1 MDPTSAPSMLA
12 PSSAPASLAPSPWV
26 GANLHGRKPSVSHS
40 GAELGAVDAGAEHAV
55 SHPCAYG
62 SFSPVRELPRH
73 GRERE
78 PPGVAPADLAP
89 YLSYRRAGERS
100 KVQGKHA
107 DQHTHPP
114 SRATREGTSH
124 WPARRPANQ
133 QMQSDGRLRRIRL
146 GLCAAGAYDG
156 GGCAHA
162 PYHSRA
168 CIASRELASKQRG
181 SSLVSITITIT
192 NIFTITQKL
201 DGHVARQCVNAM
213 RRPDALGLVRRGIE
227 IGRRIR
233 ARLEEVRS

>member
-1 MDPTSAPSMLA
+1 MSGAYGCMHLSMSIDLRCCPFSLVSFHSASITKLLA
-12 PSSAPASLAPSPWV
+12 AS
-26 GANLHGRKPSVSHS
+26 GQTFKQPSV
-40 GAELGAVDAGAEHAV
+40 
-55 SHPCAYG
+55 YG

-89 YLSYRRAGERS
+89 YLSDRRAGERR
-100 KVQGKHA
+100 KVQGNHA

-162 PYHSRA
+162 PYHSRRVH
-168 CIASRELASKQRG
+168 ASRRANSQASKEDRPWYRSRIYSRSLKSWTAMLHG
-181 SSLVSITITIT
+181 S
-192 NIFTITQKL
+192 
-201 DGHVARQCVNAM
+201 A
-213 RRPDALGLVRRGIE
+213 
-227 IGRRIR
+227 
-233 ARLEEVRS
+233 